1 MKNVYLILLYALIGA
16 MPVMAQKSAPKRAS
30 FTLEAPTVEKA
41 TNISSNGFTA
51 HWQPVDGAEG
61 YCIFV
66 YTKDVAPADGEYI
79 IIDEDFNGMDFGSL
93 IEPGGGDE
101 YNVTFEKE
109 GYETVT
115 VPEIEA
121 EYVEMTPVT
130 TGVSNVSVT
139 KAVASVKY
147 YNAAGVA
154 SSEAFSGV
162 NIVVTKY
169 ADGTQTVTKIV
180 E

>member
-1 MKNVYLILLYALIGA
+1 MTTK
-16 MPVMAQKSAPKRAS
+16 
-30 FTLEAPTVEKA
+30 TD
-41 TNISSNGFTA
+41 
-51 HWQPVDGAEG
+51 VDG
-61 YCIFV
+61 Y
-66 YTKDVAPADGEYI
+66 YTLVVPADA
-79 IIDEDFNGMDFGSL
+79 
-93 IEPGGGDE
+93 E

-180 E
+180 N